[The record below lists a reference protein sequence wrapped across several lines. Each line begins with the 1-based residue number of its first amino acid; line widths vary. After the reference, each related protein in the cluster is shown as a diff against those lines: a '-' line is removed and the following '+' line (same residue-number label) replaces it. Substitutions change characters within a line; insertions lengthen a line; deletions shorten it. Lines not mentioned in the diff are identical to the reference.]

1 MEPAG
6 MNSNGAVSPTAAAA
20 AGTAAAPPKKDRRI
34 VSWTPEVAPFSLFV
48 AFEFCFLGRRAF

>member
-1 MEPAG
+1 MEAAG
-6 MNSNGAVSPTAAAA
+6 MNSDDAVALAAAA

-48 AFEFCFLGRRAF
+48 VFVFCSLGQGVF